1 MANLSLKAA
10 KRDILGKKSRF
21 LRRQGVTPA
30 HIFGHGIESLALQCD
45 TAELQRIITQGGT
58 TRLVDINIKAESK
71 PRSVFIREIQRD
83 EFSGQLLHVDFYQIK
98 MTEKITADIPI
109 VLVGEAPA
117 AKSKENIIEHILNQL
132 EVSCLPDKIP
142 PRIEV
147 DLALLKEAGDAIHIR
162 DITLGPDIAITAD
175 PDQMIVKVSRIKIAV
190 EKEAV
195 AEVAVAEEAI
205 VKPTAEAAAGAAAPA
220 EEKAK
225 EQR

>member
-1 MANLSLKAA
+1 
-10 KRDILGKKSRF
+10 
-21 LRRQGVTPA
+21 
-30 HIFGHGIESLALQCD
+30 
-45 TAELQRIITQGGT
+45 
-58 TRLVDINIKAESK
+58 
-71 PRSVFIREIQRD
+71 
-83 EFSGQLLHVDFYQIK
+83 

-147 DLALLKEAGDAIHIR
+147 DLAPLKEAGDAIHIR

-195 AEVAVAEEAI
+195 AEAAVAEEAI
-205 VKPTAEAAAGAAAPA
+205 VKPTAEAATGAAAPA

-225 EQR
+225 EQG